1 MSTTPAQNLPTTS
14 QLLKA
19 TALAIVV
26 AGVVLITTVLP
37 AEYGID
43 PTGIGKKLGLG
54 VLSGDQTLETEPASS
69 ANEAKSQAAVQTAS
83 AASDNSE
90 IAAKAKAAFGE
101 HSGQSFDTAAV
112 SLRPTPFRNDS
123 FSVTLEPGKGAEVK
137 AMLKAGEG
145 IVFHWVASAD
155 VALDMHGERAGAKEN
170 WTSYAVES
178 AQREAS
184 GTFIAPFDGS
194 HGWYWQNRGSKAVT
208 VEIKVAGQQEKL
220 YRP

>member
-1 MSTTPAQNLPTTS
+1 MSNTATYTHPTTA

-19 TALAIVV
+19 TILAIVI

-43 PTGIGKKLGLG
+43 PTGLGKKLGLG
-54 VLSGDQTLETEPASS
+54 VLSAGHTAEAKAEPVSS
-69 ANEAKSQAAVQTAS
+69 DAKSQAVAEPSTVVN
-83 AASDNSE
+83 DNSE
-90 IAAKAKAAFGE
+90 IAAKAEVAFGS
-101 HSGQSFDTAAV
+101 HKGQSFDPDAV

-123 FSVTLEPGKGAEVK
+123 LSLTLEPGKGAEIKVL
-137 AMLKAGEG
+137 LKTGEG
-145 IVFHWVASAD
+145 IVFHWKASAD
-155 VALDMHGERAGAKEN
+155 VALDMHGERPGATEN
-170 WTSYAVES
+170 WTSYAIES
-178 AQREAS
+178 AQSEAA

-194 HGWYWQNRGSKAVT
+194 HGWYWQNRSKEKVA